1 MEKRKA
7 TQNVTKP
14 AKNSP
19 PFGKILIANRGEIAC
34 RITKT
39 AHKLGIKTVAVYSE
53 ADRDSLHVRL
63 ADEAVLIGPAP
74 SVQSYLVIDKI
85 IAAAKQTGAE
95 AIAPGYGF
103 LSEKQEFAE
112 AVIAAGMKFIGPH
125 PAAIAALGD
134 KIASKKLAAS
144 AKVTTVPGSAA
155 ALATDEEAIAMA
167 REIGYPV
174 ILKASAG
181 GGGKGMRVV
190 RNDGE
195 MNSALRQ
202 TRSEAKSSFADDRV
216 FLEKYIDHPRHI
228 EIQILGD
235 KHGHVVYL
243 GERECSLQ
251 RRHQKVIEEAP
262 SPLLDEK
269 TRRAM
274 GEEAVALAQA
284 VKYDSAGTVEFIVD
298 AARNYYF
305 LEMNTRLQVEHPV
318 TEAVTGID
326 LVEGMIRV
334 AAGEELP
341 YRQSDIKLKGWA
353 IEARIYAED
362 PARNFLPSIGRLTR
376 YTPPPAELFQAPFLA
391 PGDTPSRDPLAQG
404 IRIDSGVIEGSEIS
418 IYYDPMIAKLIAY
431 GPTRAVARQRLADGL
446 DGFTVA
452 GLNHN
457 IEFLSALNAHPQFAD
472 GTMSTHTIGDNFPD
486 GFEASP
492 PDIQK
497 QSDEFYALLA
507 IAALRH
513 YATEL
518 RQAGYYID
526 AMMRVVPIPP
536 PSNAI
541 LNQNNALSLC
551 TPPVAQNFVAQNFV
565 AQNFVAWTEGNFIP
579 VSVNSGEGKESGN
592 ITVAIGDKTFK
603 IAGDI
608 STAKLQFNG
617 QVNNIPYRVTLR
629 QNGLK
634 LRLSRRGYAVSTAIL
649 SPIAAELMQRMKI
662 KAPPDSSKFLLSP
675 MPGLLMDIKVAVGT
689 DVKIGEPLA
698 MVEAMKMENI
708 LRAERPGRVKKI
720 SVAVGESL
728 AVDQIIMEFE

>member
-1 MEKRKA
+1 M
-7 TQNVTKP
+7 TKP
-14 AKNSP
+14 VKNSP

-74 SVQSYLVIDKI
+74 SVQSYLLIDKI

-155 ALATDEEAIAMA
+155 AISTDAEAIALA
-167 REIGYPV
+167 REIGYPI

-195 MNSALRQ
+195 MEQALRQ

-334 AAGEELP
+334 AAGENLP
-341 YRQSDIKLKGWA
+341 YQQSDIKLKGWA

-391 PGDTPSRDPLAQG
+391 PGDTPSRDPLATG
-404 IRIDSGVIEGSEIS
+404 LRIDSGVIEGSEIS

-472 GTMSTHTIGDNFPD
+472 GTMSTHTIGDSFPD
-486 GFEASP
+486 GFEASA
-492 PDIQK
+492 PDLQK

-518 RQAGYYID
+518 RQAGYFLD
-526 AMMRVVPIPP
+526 VKMRVVPIPP
-536 PSNAI
+536 QNSSN
-541 LNQNNALSLC
+541 LNQNNALSLS
-551 TPPVAQNFVAQNFV
+551 TPPVAQNFVV
-565 AQNFVAWTEGNFIP
+565 WCEGDFIP
-579 VSVNSGEGKESGN
+579 VSLTCDEGKESGS
-592 ITVAIGDKTFK
+592 IGVAIGGKTFQ
-603 IAGDI
+603 ISGNI
-608 STAKLQFNG
+608 STAQRHFNG
-617 QVNNIPYRVTLR
+617 QVNNIPYRVALR

-675 MPGLLMDIKVAVGT
+675 MPGLLMDIKVAVGNE
-689 DVKIGEPLA
+689 VKIGEPLA

-720 SVAVGESL
+720 SVTVGESL

>member
-1 MEKRKA
+1 MERRKTSSSFA
-7 TQNVTKP
+7 QQTDKP
-14 AKNSP
+14 P

-34 RITKT
+34 RIIKT
-39 AHKLGIKTVAVYSE
+39 AHKLGIKAVAVYSE
-53 ADRDSLHVRL
+53 ADRGSLHVQL

-74 SVQSYLVIDKI
+74 SMQSYLVIDKI
-85 IAAAKQTGAE
+85 IAAAKQTGSD

-125 PAAIAALGD
+125 PGAIAALGD
-134 KIASKKLAAS
+134 KIASKKLAAA

-155 ALATDEEAIAMA
+155 ALASDAEAIKMA
-167 REIGYPV
+167 RQIGYPV

-181 GGGKGMRVV
+181 GGGKGMLVV
-190 RNDGE
+190 RADEE
-195 MNSALRQ
+195 MASALQ
-202 TRSEAKSSFADDRV
+202 KTRSEAKSSFADDRV

-298 AARNYYF
+298 ANRNYYF

-334 AAGEELP
+334 AAGEKLP
-341 YRQSDIKLKGWA
+341 FAQSDIKLKGWA
-353 IEARIYAED
+353 IEARVYAED

-376 YTPPPAELFQAPFLA
+376 YTPPPARLFQAPFLA
-391 PGDTPSRDPLAQG
+391 AGDAPSDDPLAAG
-404 IRIDSGVIEGSEIS
+404 IRIDSGVVEGSEIS

-431 GPTRAVARQRLADGL
+431 GDTRDQARQRLADGL
-446 DGFTVA
+446 DGFTVV

-457 IEFLSALNAHPQFAD
+457 IEFLSALNAHPQFAA
-472 GTMSTHTIGDNFPD
+472 GTMSTHTIGDSFPD
-486 GFEASP
+486 GFEAPP
-492 PDIQK
+492 PDQATHP
-497 QSDEFYALLA
+497 DEFYGLLA
-507 IAALRH
+507 VAALH
-513 YATEL
+513 NLDHEMKQL
-518 RQAGYYID
+518 GYYLEDCHKLQMIPAQGHEIFNEKARLRSNWGLKGKKYVAWWGD
-526 AMMRVVPIPP
+526 KYIPITVNV
-536 PSNAI
+536 S
-541 LNQNNALSLC
+541 QENNAQIFAFDL
-551 TPPVAQNFVAQNFV
+551 A
-565 AQNFVAWTEGNFIP
+565 
-579 VSVNSGEGKESGN
+579 GKIFKLRGK
-592 ITVAIGDKTFK
+592 IGKNHFDGT
-603 IAGDI
+603 I
-608 STAKLQFNG
+608 NG
-617 QVNNIPYRVTLR
+617 RNYRVSLR
-629 QNGLK
+629 KNGLK
-634 LRLSRRGYAVSTAIL
+634 LRLSRQGLALSTAIL
-649 SPIAAELMQRMKI
+649 SPLAAELMQRMKL

-675 MPGLLMDIKVAVGT
+675 MPGLLMDVKVAVGT
-689 DVKIGEPLA
+689 EVKIGEPLA

-720 SVAVGESL
+720 PVAVGDSL

>member
-1 MEKRKA
+1 MAQAKTQSKA
-7 TQNVTKP
+7 
-14 AKNSP
+14 SP

-34 RITKT
+34 RIIKT

-53 ADRDSLHVRL
+53 ADRDSLHVHL

-74 SVQSYLVIDKI
+74 SVQSYLLIDKV

-103 LSEKQEFAE
+103 LSEKREFAE
-112 AVIAAGMKFIGPH
+112 AVIAQGMKFIGPH
-125 PAAIAALGD
+125 PGAIAALGD
-134 KIASKKLAAS
+134 KIESKKLAAK
-144 AKVTTVPGSAA
+144 AKVTTVPGSDGAISSDA
-155 ALATDEEAIAMA
+155 EAVKLA
-167 REIGYPV
+167 RQIGYPV

-190 RNDGE
+190 RQDADME
-195 MNSALRQ
+195 SALKQ

-235 KHGHVVYL
+235 KHGNVVYL

-274 GEEAVALAQA
+274 GEEAVSLAQE

-298 AARNYYF
+298 AQRNYYF

-318 TEAVTGID
+318 TEAVTGLD

-334 AAGEELP
+334 AAGEKLP
-341 YRQSDIKLKGWA
+341 YAQSDIKLKGWA
-353 IEARIYAED
+353 IEARVYAED

-376 YTPPPAELFQAPFLA
+376 YRPPPAQLFQAPFVA
-391 PGDTPSRDPLAQG
+391 PGDVPSDDPLATG
-404 IRIDSGVIEGSEIS
+404 IRIDSGVVEGSEIS

-431 GPTRAVARQRLADGL
+431 APTRDEARQRLADGL
-446 DGFTVA
+446 DNFRVA

-457 IEFLSALNAHPQFAD
+457 IEFLAALNMHPQFAA
-472 GTMSTHTIGDNFPD
+472 GTMSTHTIGDSFPD
-486 GFEASP
+486 GYDAP
-492 PDIQK
+492 APAQN
-497 QSDEFYALLA
+497 SDDFFGLLA
-507 IAALRH
+507 VAVARH
-513 YATEL
+513 FATEL
-518 RQAGYYID
+518 AQSGSYLNDSMQIAPIPSQAQAGLAQTRPPLPTQNY
-526 AMMRVVPIPP
+526 VVWCGGDYFPVTL
-536 PSNAI
+536 SCQSEGESQYKAEHA
-541 LNQNNALSLC
+541 ALH
-551 TPPVAQNFVAQNFV
+551 
-565 AQNFVAWTEGNFIP
+565 
-579 VSVNSGEGKESGN
+579 
-592 ITVAIGDKTFK
+592 VAIGGKK
-603 IAGDI
+603 YEIAG
-608 STAKLQFNG
+608 AVAPGLWQFQGRING
-617 QVNNIPYRVTLR
+617 VVHCITMR

-634 LRLSRRGYAVSTAIL
+634 LRLSRRGCAVAVAVL
-649 SPIAAELMQRMKI
+649 SPLAAELMQRMKI

-675 MPGLLMDIKVAVGT
+675 MPGLLMDVKVAVGSE
-689 DVKIGEPLA
+689 VKIGEALVT
-698 MVEAMKMENI
+698 VEAMKMENI

-720 SVAVGESL
+720 PVAVGESL
-728 AVDQIIMEFE
+728 AVDQVIMEFE